1 MGRRLG
7 TATVKRWTLAA
18 VLCVLVNG
26 APGAFAEPAVHSPS
40 ELARYVDAALARDPA
55 QELLPLLEQEAAALA
70 RHSHSWFSEGPVG
83 SVYWQ
88 DDAALTDDGLREAEA
103 GLEWPLWW
111 PRAREAARILA
122 EASAAEANLHP
133 RYQRWLATAVVRE
146 RLWMLATAEAALA
159 QAKEAELSSRL
170 LHEQV
175 TARVRAGD
183 LAQADQLMSEQ
194 EMLGRAA
201 ERQAA
206 ERDWL
211 TQRAGF
217 ELLVGLPADLRDLTP
232 ERVADIESDAHPG
245 LALLAQ
251 KVKRAEAEWQQLRAR
266 GAGAPIL
273 QIGGRRERGS
283 RDEPAID
290 SLGMGLRVPF
300 GGAVAKSPDRAAAQR
315 AWGEARLQWRQALRD
330 HAVSRQEAQAA
341 LQQALE
347 IQPLVERRAE
357 LAQRQQDLAQA
368 AFAAGELDLMD
379 LLRIR
384 EQARLTIRESE
395 RQHLTIGWSTARLNQ
410 ILGDVP

>member
-1 MGRRLG
+1 MP
-7 TATVKRWTLAA
+7 LA
-18 VLCVLVNG
+18 
-26 APGAFAEPAVHSPS
+26 
-40 ELARYVDAALARDPA
+40 
-55 QELLPLLEQEAAALA
+55 LP
-70 RHSHSWFSEGPVG
+70 
-83 SVYWQ
+83 
-88 DDAALTDDGLREAEA
+88 DGIR
-103 GLEWPLWW
+103 
-111 PRAREAARILA
+111 
-122 EASAAEANLHP
+122 
-133 RYQRWLATAVVRE
+133 
-146 RLWMLATAEAALA
+146 
-159 QAKEAELSSRL
+159 
-170 LHEQV
+170 
-175 TARVRAGD
+175 
-183 LAQADQLMSEQ
+183 
-194 EMLGRAA
+194 
-201 ERQAA
+201 
-206 ERDWL
+206 
-211 TQRAGF
+211 
-217 ELLVGLPADLRDLTP
+217 
-232 ERVADIESDAHPG
+232 

-266 GAGAPIL
+266 GAGAPVL

>member
-1 MGRRLG
+1 
-7 TATVKRWTLAA
+7 
-18 VLCVLVNG
+18 
-26 APGAFAEPAVHSPS
+26 
-40 ELARYVDAALARDPA
+40 
-55 QELLPLLEQEAAALA
+55 
-70 RHSHSWFSEGPVG
+70 
-83 SVYWQ
+83 
-88 DDAALTDDGLREAEA
+88 
-103 GLEWPLWW
+103 
-111 PRAREAARILA
+111 
-122 EASAAEANLHP
+122 
-133 RYQRWLATAVVRE
+133 
-146 RLWMLATAEAALA
+146 MLATAEAALA

-266 GAGAPIL
+266 GAGAPVL